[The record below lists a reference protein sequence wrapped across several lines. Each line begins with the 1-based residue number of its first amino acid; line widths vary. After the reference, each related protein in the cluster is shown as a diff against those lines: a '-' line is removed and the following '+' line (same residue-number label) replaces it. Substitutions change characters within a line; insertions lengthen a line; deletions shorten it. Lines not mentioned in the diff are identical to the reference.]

1 MCRTYSF
8 HKSGEQAI
16 GFLGEIVHFDIG
28 MIELIVP
35 PFDGLQHAWRYGR
48 SFDPRIDVVI
58 GPDEMFPAIVI
69 AVLNILGYVNHF
81 AAPVLKNY
89 IFQMNIT
96 GFSPRL
102 RTASRAAS
110 TSSITCSG
118 TGIPFSKHSSNVSPG
133 SKLITRTFRP
143 LP

>member
-1 MCRTYSF
+1 MCTTCSF
-8 HKSGEQAI
+8 HKSGEQTI
-16 GFLGEIVHFDIG
+16 GFLGEVVHFDVG
-28 MIELIVP
+28 MIELIVS
-35 PFDGLQHAWRYGR
+35 PFDRLQHAWRYGR

-58 GPDEMFPAIVI
+58 GPDQMLPAIVI
-69 AVLNILGYVNHF
+69 AVLNILRYVDHF
-81 AAPVLKNY
+81 APSILKNY
-89 IFQMNIT
+89 IFQMNVARVQ
-96 GFSPRL
+96 PRL

-118 TGIPFSKHSSNVSPG
+118 TGIPFSKHSSRVSPG